1 MPLSDTVYVERRFQ
15 RSIRIDTDLQD
26 PDALTGF
33 ICPESSAAVLS
44 TMANHITE
52 SGQGAFTWTGP
63 YGSGKSSLVI
73 ALSAL
78 TAKGKAQREQAKRA
92 VGDDTAQ
99 KVWSALPPGKQGW
112 ITIPV
117 VGQRASARKVI
128 GEALIKNEL
137 AYLEPDEGWNDSN
150 IIQILLNTA
159 NDIPGKA
166 GLILFIDEMGKFL
179 EGAARDGSDL
189 YLFQQ
194 LAEIASRSNGKLV
207 VIGIL
212 HQAFEEYANRL
223 SRDARD
229 EWSKIQGRFVDL
241 AVNTAGE
248 EQIDLL
254 ARAIHSNHNSNTPGL
269 EASVTANTIK
279 SHKPGVSGNLSNL
292 LEKTWP
298 LHPVVAALL
307 GPISR
312 RRFGQNQRS
321 LFGFL
326 NSAEP
331 NGFQDFIRT
340 TDGNETYSPGR
351 LWDYLRINLEPS
363 IIASPDGHRW
373 SMAAEALDRCEA
385 NGASPVHLQLLKTI
399 AVLDL
404 FRERSGLYPS
414 HELLYTTIQATKDE
428 IDSALEDLR
437 RWSFVIYRKHL
448 TSFAI
453 YAGSDFDIESAIE
466 RALQEVQDVNFE
478 TLQRMAGVQP
488 VLAKRHYFETGAL
501 RWFDVQLGSLTAVT
515 SNADQFTPH
524 QGTIGLYL
532 LALPTE
538 GENGQTAR
546 SRCKEASKKAARQDR
561 NVIVGYPLQAWT
573 IIELAKELKALEKV
587 REEHTEIQGDL
598 VAQREVNTRLIAL
611 QNQLEAELQ
620 QALLNAVWFE
630 NGQELKR
637 MNTRELNNKASDV
650 AHALYPD
657 TPRIQNELLN
667 RTKPSSSAIA
677 AQNALLKAM
686 ANNLGEGRLG
696 INGYPAEGGLFAS
709 LLEHTKLYGQRE
721 DTLDFL
727 KPNWEDD
734 PACLYPSWQ
743 KASEYLED
751 HSQRSVGI
759 SELYDL
765 WEEKPIGLK
774 RGLMPVLS
782 VAFILSQRSNLAFYR
797 EGIFQPLFTD
807 LDVDY
812 LAKDPASIQVRWMDL
827 GNFSKALLS
836 GLAEVVRELD
846 KRNPLTELT
855 PIDVAR
861 GLVAIFDRL
870 PNWTKRTQKLSATAM
885 KVRAIFK
892 HASDPNQLLFSDLP
906 GVYETNANIGSDD
919 VALAVIKVVREAM
932 TELVDAYPK
941 MLERM
946 SGILL
951 TELQAPSDSPQAL
964 SELRKRAENIKQMS
978 GDFRLDAFSNRIEAL
993 DGTKE
998 SIEGVGSLAAN
1009 KPPRDWVDADLNA
1022 AFIETAELAQKFIR
1036 TESYARVQG
1045 RKDKRHTMAIIIS
1058 QDGRPKPLE
1067 ADFQITDGDRPKV
1080 DELVSRLKESVQLDN
1095 KNKNKKAIILAA
1107 LAELSSEYM
1116 NLANDTEQLSF
1127 LEDNDATT

>member
-1 MPLSDTVYVERRFQ
+1 MLLSDTVYVERRFQ

-44 TMANHITE
+44 TMAKHIAE
-52 SGQGAFTWTGP
+52 SGQAAFTWTGP

-78 TAKGKAQREQAKRA
+78 TAKSKAQRDRAKRA
-92 VGDDTAQ
+92 VGEETSQ
-99 KVWSALPPGKQGW
+99 KIWSALPPGKQGW
-112 ITIPV
+112 TIVPV

-128 GEALIKNEL
+128 GEALITNGL
-137 AYLEPDEGWNDSN
+137 AYVEPDDGWNDTN
-150 IIQILLNTA
+150 IAQTLLNSA
-159 NDIPGKA
+159 NNITGRA

-194 LAEIASRSNGKLV
+194 LAEIASRSNGKLI

-229 EWSKIQGRFVDL
+229 EWSKIQGRFIDL

-254 ARAIHSNHNSNTPGL
+254 ARAIHSNHDANAASPA
-269 EASVTANTIK
+269 ASVTAKTIR
-279 SHKPGVSGNLSNL
+279 SHKPGVSENLANL
-292 LEKTWP
+292 LENTWP

-331 NGFQDFIRT
+331 NGFQDFIRSA
-340 TDGNETYSPGR
+340 DGSETYSPSR
-351 LWDYLRINLEPS
+351 LWDYLRINLESS

-373 SMAAEALDRCEA
+373 AMAAEVLDRCEA
-385 NGASPVHLQLLKTI
+385 NGGNAVHLHLLKTI

-414 HELLYTTIQATKDE
+414 HELLYTAIQATEDE
-428 IDSALEDLR
+428 IDTALEDLR
-437 RWSFVIYRKHL
+437 HWSLIIYRKHL
-448 TSFAI
+448 ISFAI
-453 YAGSDFDIESAIE
+453 YAGSDFDIESAVE

-478 TLQRMAGVQP
+478 TLQRMAGMQP
-488 VLAKRHYFETGAL
+488 VLAKRHYFTTGAL

-515 SNADQFTPH
+515 STATQFVPH

-538 GENGQTAR
+538 GEDGQVAR
-546 SRCKEASKKAARQDR
+546 LRCKEASKKAAQK
-561 NVIVGYPLQAWT
+561 NLSVIVGFPLQAWA

-587 REEHTEIQGDL
+587 REENTEIQGDL
-598 VAQREVNTRLIAL
+598 VAQREVNSRLFAL

-630 NGQELKR
+630 NGQELTR
-637 MNTRELNNKASDV
+637 MNTRELNNRASNV
-650 AHALYPD
+650 AEKLYPE

-686 ANNLGEGRLG
+686 ANNLGEERLG
-696 INGYPAEGGLFAS
+696 IHGYPAEGGLFES
-709 LLEHTKLYGQRE
+709 LLGHTKLYGRHN
-721 DTLDFL
+721 DSLDFL
-727 KPNWEDD
+727 KPHWENDSSR
-734 PACLYPSWQ
+734 LYPAW
-743 KASEYLED
+743 KIAAEYLAD
-751 HSQRSVGI
+751 NSDRSVAI
-759 SELYDL
+759 NELYDL
-765 WEEKPIGLK
+765 WEDKPIGLK
-774 RGLMPVLS
+774 RGLMSVLG
-782 VAFILSQRSNLAFYR
+782 VAFILSHRGDLAFYR
-797 EGIFQPLFTD
+797 EGIFQPMFTD

-827 GNFSKALLS
+827 GNLSKDLLS

-846 KRNPLTELT
+846 KGNPLKELA

-870 PNWTKRTQKLSATAM
+870 PNWAKRTQRLSATAM
-885 KVRAIFK
+885 KVRSIFK

-906 GVYETNANIGSDD
+906 GVYEVGANIQNAD
-919 VALAVIKVVREAM
+919 AAAAITKITRETL
-932 TELVDAYPK
+932 TELVEAYPK

-946 SGILL
+946 SNLLL
-951 TELQAPSDSPQAL
+951 TELQVPSDSPHAL
-964 SELRKRAENIKQMS
+964 IELRSRAENIRQMS
-978 GDFRLDAFSNRIEAL
+978 GDFRLDAFSNRIATFQ
-993 DGTKE
+993 GASE
-998 SIEGVGSLAAN
+998 SIENVGSLAIN
-1009 KPPRDWVDADLNA
+1009 KPPRDWVDADLDA
-1022 AFIETAELAQKFIR
+1022 AFIETAALAQKFIR

-1058 QDGRPKPLE
+1058 RDGRPQPLE
-1067 ADFQITDGDRPKV
+1067 ADFQITDADLPMV
-1080 DELVSRLKESVQLDN
+1080 EELVLRIRDSVHLDS
-1095 KNKNKKAIILAA
+1095 KNKKSVILAA

-1116 NLANDTEQLSF
+1116 NLTTDTEQLSF
-1127 LEDNDATT
+1127 LEDTDVKP

>member
-44 TMANHITE
+44 TMASHINET
-52 SGQGAFTWTGP
+52 GQAAFTWTGP

-78 TAKGKAQREQAKRA
+78 TAKSKLRRDQAKSS
-92 VGDDTAQ
+92 VGEATAEN
-99 KVWSALPPGKQGW
+99 VWGALPPGKQGW
-112 ITIPV
+112 TTIPV

-128 GEALIKNEL
+128 GDALIENGL
-137 AYLEPDEGWNDSN
+137 AYLEPDEGWNDLN
-150 IIQILLNTA
+150 IVQILLDAA
-159 NDIPGKA
+159 NNIPGKA
-166 GLILFIDEMGKFL
+166 GLILIVDEMGKFL
-179 EGAARDGSDL
+179 EAAARDGSDL

-254 ARAIHSNHNSNTPGL
+254 ARAIHSKHDS
-269 EASVTANTIK
+269 SIISHQSYVTAETIR
-279 SHKPGVSGNLSNL
+279 SHKPGVSESLAPL
-292 LEKTWP
+292 LENTWP

-331 NGFQDFIRT
+331 NGFQDFLRVS
-340 TDGNETYSPGR
+340 DGEESYSPSR

-373 SMAAEALDRCEA
+373 AMAAEALDRCEA
-385 NGASPVHLQLLKTI
+385 NESSPVHIQLLKTI
-399 AVLDL
+399 AILDL

-414 HELLYTTIQATKDE
+414 RELLHTTVQATKDV
-428 IDSALEDLR
+428 IDAALEDLR
-437 RWSFVIYRKHL
+437 RWSFVIYRKHM
-448 TSFAI
+448 SAYAI

-466 RALQEVQDVNFE
+466 QALQDVQDVNFE
-478 TLQRMAGVQP
+478 TLQRMAGMQP
-488 VLAKRHYFETGAL
+488 ILAKRHYFETGAL

-515 SNADQFTPH
+515 SNAAQFASH

-538 GENGQTAR
+538 GEDSRTAR
-546 SRCKEASKKAARQDR
+546 SRCKEASKKAEKEGLT
-561 NVIVGYPLQAWT
+561 VIAGFPTQAWT

-587 REEHTEIQGDL
+587 REEHIEIQGDL
-598 VAQREVNTRLIAL
+598 VAQREVNSRLIAL

-620 QALLNAVWFE
+620 QAMLNAVWFE

-637 MNTRELNNKASDV
+637 MTIRALNNKVSDV
-650 AHALYPD
+650 AEDIYPD
-657 TPRIQNELLN
+657 SPQIKNELLN

-686 ANNLGEGRLG
+686 ANNLGERRLG
-696 INGYPAEGGLFAS
+696 IKGYPAEGGLFES
-709 LLEHTKLYGQRE
+709 LLEHTKLYGLTEQGF
-721 DTLDFL
+721 DFI
-727 KPNWEDD
+727 KPNWENDAGRLH
-734 PACLYPSWQ
+734 PAWT
-743 KASEYLED
+743 KAAEHLE
-751 HSQRSVGI
+751 SNSNRSVGI
-759 SELYDL
+759 HELYEI
-765 WEEKPIGLK
+765 WEDKPIGLK
-774 RGLMPVLS
+774 RGLMPVLA

-827 GNFSKALLS
+827 SHLSKSLLS
-836 GLAEVVRELD
+836 GLAEIVRELD
-846 KRNPLTELT
+846 TENPLRELA

-870 PNWTKRTQKLSATAM
+870 PNWTKRTQRLSSTAM
-885 KVRAIFK
+885 KVRTIFK

-906 GVYETNANIGSDD
+906 GVYDTNADIQKEA
-919 VALAVIKVVREAM
+919 VANSVVTTIREAM
-932 TELVDAYPK
+932 KELVDGYPK
-941 MLERM
+941 MLQRL
-946 SGILL
+946 SSILL
-951 TELQAPSDSPQAL
+951 TELQVPNDSPQAL
-964 SELRKRAENIKQMS
+964 TELRDRAENIKQMS
-978 GDFRLDAFSNRIEAL
+978 GDFRLDAFTNRIAAL
-993 DGTKE
+993 DGSSI

-1009 KPPRDWVDADLNA
+1009 KPPRDWVDADLDS
-1022 AFIETAELAQKFIR
+1022 AFIETAALAQKFVR
-1036 TESYARVQG
+1036 TESFARVQG
-1045 RKDKRHTMAIIIS
+1045 RKDKRHAMAIIIS
-1058 QDGRPKPLE
+1058 RDGQPKPME
-1067 ADFQITDGDRPKV
+1067 VDFQITESDRTKV
-1080 DELVSRLKESVQLDN
+1080 DELVSRLKESVQLDRS
-1095 KNKNKKAIILAA
+1095 NKKSVILAA

-1116 NLANDTEQLSF
+1116 SLATDTEQFSF
-1127 LEDNDATT
+1127 LEETDVTE